1 MAPIK
6 NYFSE
11 ERMERSRAKNAEAIG
26 RINENNRK
34 RMLDAIASYEGNKRK
49 LKLVMTDE
57 VRLMIL
63 NLYLE
68 GHKMPIIAKMVGTG
82 EREVFEVLQMPL
94 LRYICGARHIGV
106 FYNEPTHRVLPKED
120 VILNELAD
128 LDIDHKKF
136 SDEIMEKTGC
146 SRRVAN
152 RLMKDNGCGIPLRV
166 AAGVCDYFGM
176 CPDQLFVL
184 MPKEKAAE

>member
-1 MAPIK
+1 
-6 NYFSE
+6 
-11 ERMERSRAKNAEAIG
+11 
-26 RINENNRK
+26 
-34 RMLDAIASYEGNKRK
+34 
-49 LKLVMTDE
+49 
-57 VRLMIL
+57 
-63 NLYLE
+63 
-68 GHKMPIIAKMVGTG
+68 MPTIAKMVGTS
-82 EREVFEVLQMPL
+82 EREVFEALQMPL

-128 LDIDHKKF
+128 LDMDHKKF

>member
-68 GHKMPIIAKMVGTG
+68 GHKMPTIAKMNATT
-82 EREVFEVLQMPL
+82 
-94 LRYICGARHIGV
+94 
-106 FYNEPTHRVLPKED
+106 N
-120 VILNELAD
+120 
-128 LDIDHKKF
+128 
-136 SDEIMEKTGC
+136 SW
-146 SRRVAN
+146 
-152 RLMKDNGCGIPLRV
+152 
-166 AAGVCDYFGM
+166 
-176 CPDQLFVL
+176 
-184 MPKEKAAE
+184 

>member
-26 RINENNRK
+26 RMSDNNRK
-34 RMLDAIASYEGNKRK
+34 QMLDAIAFYEGNKQK
-49 LKLVMTDE
+49 SKVVMTDE

-63 NLYLE
+63 NLYLK
-68 GHKMPIIAKMVGTG
+68 GHEIATIATMVAAG
-82 EREVFEVLQMPL
+82 EREVFEALQMPL
-94 LRYICGARHIGV
+94 LRYICGARDIGV
-106 FYNEPTHRVLPKED
+106 FYNEPTHRVLPKEE

-128 LDIDHKKF
+128 LDLDHKKF
-136 SDEIMEKTGC
+136 SDEIMENTGC

-152 RLMKDNGCGIPLRV
+152 RLLKDNNCGIPLRV